1 MLGEVVCGKEDLV
14 VVSGKEGLV
23 VIARPKCKHTFM
35 GNLRVQ
41 VENPFMHSRTLD
53 LAAIYLTAIIAS

>member
-1 MLGEVVCGKEDLV
+1 M
-14 VVSGKEGLV
+14 VSGKEGLV